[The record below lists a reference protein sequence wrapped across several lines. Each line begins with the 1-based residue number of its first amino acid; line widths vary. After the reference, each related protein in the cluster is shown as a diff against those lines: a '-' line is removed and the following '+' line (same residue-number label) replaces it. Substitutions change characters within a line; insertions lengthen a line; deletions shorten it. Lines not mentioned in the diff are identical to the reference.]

1 MLLRAWLLYA
11 PCRAG
16 LLDVPVGGGPPAS
29 RPRREPSALRVDS
42 KAGQA
47 PPPPTGTAA
56 RPSDTLHTSGAW
68 WLIGC
73 SERRLVL
80 HPGPRPNGTTARPDH
95 HPVGLASLIAGSTT
109 NFACNS
115 HAIVSNYEFTA
126 LELQRFHT
134 LLNLHQIELHAKF
147 MEPGPATAASFD
159 GGTIRRCSRF

>member
-1 MLLRAWLLYA
+1 MCPWAAARPLTVRA
-11 PCRAG
+11 
-16 LLDVPVGGGPPAS
+16 AS
-29 RPRREPSALRVDS
+29 LKARRVDS
-42 KAGQA
+42 LSGQA

-56 RPSDTLHTSGAW
+56 RPSGTLHTSGAW

-80 HPGPRPNGTTARPDH
+80 HPGPRPNGTTARPGH

-115 HAIVSNYEFTA
+115 LAIVSNYEFTA

-134 LLNLHQIELHAKF
+134 LLNLHQIELHAEL
-147 MEPGPATAASFD
+147 MEPGPATAASFES
-159 GGTIRRCSRF
+159 GILQRCSRFRSCG

>member
-1 MLLRAWLLYA
+1 MCPWAAARPLTVRA
-11 PCRAG
+11 
-16 LLDVPVGGGPPAS
+16 AS
-29 RPRREPSALRVDS
+29 LKARRVDS
-42 KAGQA
+42 LSGQA

-56 RPSDTLHTSGAW
+56 RPSGTLHTSGAW

-80 HPGPRPNGTTARPDH
+80 HPGPRPNGTTARPGH

-134 LLNLHQIELHAKF
+134 LLNLHQIELHAEL
-147 MEPGPATAASFD
+147 MEPGPATAASFES
-159 GGTIRRCSRF
+159 GILQRCSRFRSCG

>member
-1 MLLRAWLLYA
+1 MCPWAAARPLTVRA
-11 PCRAG
+11 
-16 LLDVPVGGGPPAS
+16 AS
-29 RPRREPSALRVDS
+29 LKARRVDS
-42 KAGQA
+42 LSGQA

-56 RPSDTLHTSGAW
+56 RPSGTLHTSGAW

-95 HPVGLASLIAGSTT
+95 HPVGLASLIAESTT

-115 HAIVSNYEFTA
+115 PLTISNIEFIS

-134 LLNLHQIELHAKF
+134 LLKVYTIELHAKF
-147 MEPGPATAASFD
+147 MEPGPATAASFES
-159 GGTIRRCSRF
+159 GILQRCSRF

>member
-1 MLLRAWLLYA
+1 MCPWAAARPLTVRA
-11 PCRAG
+11 
-16 LLDVPVGGGPPAS
+16 AS
-29 RPRREPSALRVDS
+29 LKARRVDS
-42 KAGQA
+42 LSGQA

-56 RPSDTLHTSGAW
+56 RPSGTLHTSGAW

-95 HPVGLASLIAGSTT
+95 HPVGLASLIAESTT

-115 HAIVSNYEFTA
+115 PLTISNIEFIS

-134 LLNLHQIELHAKF
+134 LLKVYTIELHAEL

-159 GGTIRRCSRF
+159 GGTIRRCSRFRSCG